1 MGASSPIRVRR
12 SQRDLP
18 HARPSSPKLTLDLLL
33 LVLSRT
39 LFQPF
44 IACLLPFCLRALA
57 TPYSSTSFIAT
68 TAYAAAVCI
77 YHLLAIANQRLAYG
91 APRKIN
97 WKDEVVVIS
106 GGCRGLGACIAEIY
120 GLRGV
125 SVAVLDTAVP
135 KEEEDGQE
143 KEGVHYYHCDVA
155 SRDDVETTMSRIS
168 DELGY
173 PTILI
178 NNAAISHKW
187 SVQESSSIDAD
198 GSSRVLDVDFLSNYH
213 TASSFLHHKGRRQAA
228 TIVTVSSVLG
238 YLGAANLS
246 AYSAS
251 KAASI
256 AWHHSLTAELAIT
269 KPNVRTI
276 LVATGQLDTEL
287 FSHAKVQGRLQ
298 GFLAPVLGAG
308 EVAMRIVEMID
319 AGRGGEI
326 RMPFYAN
333 WISILAVLPAAIQKN
348 LRWWSGIDVAMEGP
362 QLAHENDPGEK
373 IRSSNDSD
381 DEPKNLSSESE
392 GEDSDGSNV

>member
-1 MGASSPIRVRR
+1 MGASSPVRVRR
-12 SQRDLP
+12 SQRDLSS
-18 HARPSSPKLTLDLLL
+18 ARPSSPKLTLDLLL
-33 LVLSRT
+33 VVLSRT

-57 TPYSSTSFIAT
+57 TPYSSPSFIAT
-68 TAYAAAVCI
+68 TAYAATVCI
-77 YHLLAIANQRLAYG
+77 YHLLAIVNQRLAYG
-91 APRKIN
+91 APRKVN
-97 WKDEVVVIS
+97 WKDEVVVMT

-135 KEEEDGQE
+135 KGDDGQE
-143 KEGVHYYHCDVA
+143 REGVHYYYCDVA
-155 SRDDVETTMSRIS
+155 NREDVETIMSRIN

-187 SVQESSSIDAD
+187 SVQDSNSIDTD
-198 GSSRVLDVDFLSNYH
+198 GPSRVLDVDFLSNYH
-213 TASSFLHHKGRRQAA
+213 TTASFLQHKGTRQAG

-256 AWHHSLTAELAIT
+256 AWHHSLTAEIATT

-319 AGRGGEI
+319 AGRGGQI

-333 WISILAVLPAAIQKN
+333 WIPLLAILPAAMQKS

-362 QLAHENDPGEK
+362 KLPHDDGPGEK
-373 IRSSNDSD
+373 IRSSNDMEN
-381 DEPKNLSSESE
+381 EPKDLSSESE
-392 GEDSDGSNV
+392 DEDSEGSNV